1 MQIVMYREGI
11 HRTAYHRDGKC
22 PALTGK
28 RDTCDKWAAVPEEEA
43 REKLGLAP
51 CLRCAS

>member
-1 MQIVMYREGI
+1 MRIVMYREGI
-11 HRTAYHRDGKC
+11 HRTAYHIHGEC

-43 REKLGLAP
+43 QRLGLVP
-51 CLRCAS
+51 CSRCAA